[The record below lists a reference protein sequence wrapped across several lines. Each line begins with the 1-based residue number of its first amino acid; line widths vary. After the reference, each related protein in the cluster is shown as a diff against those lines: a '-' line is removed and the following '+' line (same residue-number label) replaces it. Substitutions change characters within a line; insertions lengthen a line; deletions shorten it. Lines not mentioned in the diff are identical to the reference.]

1 MDIIG
6 FGKIGCGIA
15 RQLAEHPQ
23 YNVFYIDVG
32 VTGRN
37 CYALPDSNTAE
48 EAEEKTPNFS
58 RLVKKVDK
66 RLFFFCSGHEV
77 PGGSILATLEQ
88 FKNLKINVVYIRSDL
103 DLLSEKERL
112 QEKVTFNILQQ
123 YARSALF
130 EKIILVDDHRV
141 ANILG
146 NLSIV
151 EYRQRINSFI
161 AKSFHMVNYFKNSES
176 VMSNIS
182 PPREI
187 NRICTIGIFCM
198 ETGKEKYFF
207 DLDYLREKQFY
218 FAFGEETLN
227 KEKNLLNK
235 ISTQVKNA
243 GQSEFTSV
251 SYDITATT
259 YEENFTYVEA
269 YTNFI
274 QGEKIVDNSS
284 E

>member
-1 MDIIG
+1 MDVIG
-6 FGKIGCGIA
+6 FGKVGCA
-15 RQLAEHPQ
+15 VVKQLAEYPQ
-23 YNVFYIDVG
+23 YNIFYIDVG
-32 VTGRN
+32 LSGRN
-37 CYALPDSNTAE
+37 CYVLPDSNTAE
-48 EAEEKTPNFS
+48 EAEERTPSFS
-58 RLVKKVDK
+58 KLVKKVEEH
-66 RLFFFCSGHEV
+66 LFFFCTGHEIAS
-77 PGGSILATLEQ
+77 GSILATLQQ
-88 FKNLKINVVYIRSDL
+88 FKNLKINVVYIRPDL

-112 QEKVTFNILQQ
+112 QEKCTFNILQQ

-130 EKIILVDDHRV
+130 EKIILIDDNRV
-141 ANILG
+141 ASILG
-146 NLSIV
+146 NLSII
-151 EYRQRINSFI
+151 EYRQKINSYI

-176 VMSNIS
+176 VMSSIS

-187 NRICTIGIFCM
+187 NRICTLGIFCM

-235 ISTQVKNA
+235 ISTHVRDA
-243 GQSEFTSV
+243 GQSEFTNV
-251 SYDITATT
+251 SYDITAKH

-274 QGEKIVDNSS
+274 QGEKNS
-284 E
+284 

>member
-1 MDIIG
+1 MDIVG
-6 FGKIGCGIA
+6 FGKIGCA
-15 RQLAEHPQ
+15 VAKQLADRPQ
-23 YNVFYIDVG
+23 YNVFYIDTGLVG
-32 VTGRN
+32 LN
-37 CYALPDSNTAE
+37 CYALPDSSSAE
-48 EAEEKTPNFS
+48 EAEEKTPNF
-58 RLVKKVDK
+58 LQLAKKVDE
-66 RLFFFCSGHEV
+66 RLFFFCSGHEISS
-77 PGGSILATLEQ
+77 GSILATLEQ
-88 FKNLKINVVYIRSDL
+88 FKSLKINVVYIRPDL

-112 QEKVTFNILQQ
+112 QEKVTFNVLQQ

-130 EKIILVDDHRV
+130 EKIVLIDDRRV

-151 EYRQRINSFI
+151 EYRQKINSFI
-161 AKSFHMVNYFKNSES
+161 ADSFHMVNYFKNSES
-176 VMSNIS
+176 IMSSIS

-235 ISTQVKNA
+235 ISTQIKNA

-274 QGEKIVDNSS
+274 QGEKNS
-284 E
+284 